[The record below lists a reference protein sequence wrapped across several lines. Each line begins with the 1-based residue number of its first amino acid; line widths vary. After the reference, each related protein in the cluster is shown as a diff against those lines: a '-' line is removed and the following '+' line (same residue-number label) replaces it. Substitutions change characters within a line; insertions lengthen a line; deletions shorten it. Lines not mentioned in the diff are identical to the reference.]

1 MPAFSV
7 RVELPPAVTE
17 VGLNEAV
24 APEGRPLAESATLC
38 ALPLVTAVEI
48 VEVPEAPWL
57 TVTVVGLALM
67 EKSLV
72 VVPPPQPANL
82 KEPMRVCQLNSP
94 MAERYSVVYQKVQS
108 SLGST
113 LIIE

>member
-1 MPAFSV
+1 M
-7 RVELPPAVTE
+7 TE
-17 VGLNEAV
+17 VGLSEAV
-24 APEGRPLAESATLC
+24 APEGVPLTESETVC
-38 ALPLVTAVEI
+38 ALPLVTAVEM
-48 VEVPEAPWL
+48 VEVADAPWC
-57 TVTVVGLALM
+57 TVSAAGLALM

-94 MAERYSVVYQKVQS
+94 VAAMYSVVYQKVQS